1 MRAETGLILRFD
13 KAPGVSP
20 SGWEAAITV
29 TGSKSGSHPVR
40 AVIADEGR
48 TILFRPWQPFLWGE
62 DVEARVAPTAWL
74 PDGERLTFTTA
85 AAPPPPTRLDRNT
98 LFGGVIPQDTI
109 PDQPPDSTPLPEI
122 ASTFFGKTARGKLF
136 LSNFSSSGPGHPFLL
151 ILDNMNKV
159 FFQREMP
166 GSCDDFKVQPNG
178 LLTYFDSVPRKFYA
192 LDTTYAVV
200 DSFATGNGYSTD
212 IHDLRLLPNGH
223 ALLMSYDP
231 EKVDMSTVVPGG
243 NPNATVTGL
252 IIQELDEQKNVV
264 FEWRSWDHFKITDAT
279 HMDFTTTG
287 IDYVHGNALEVDGDG
302 NILLSC
308 RHMDE
313 ITKID
318 RQTGEIIWRWGGNN
332 NQFTLLGDTLWF
344 SHQHAIRLLSNG
356 HYTLFDNGNF
366 HSPPFSRAAEYVLD
380 QNKRTATLVWQYRN
394 VPDIYGNAT
403 GYVQRLYN
411 GNTLICW
418 GTTHPNI
425 TEVTASGQK
434 VMEVSLPS
442 NQYTYRAYRQA
453 WLARSRRVNTGPLTL
468 LSLAAAKPN
477 PFRDVTEMVA
487 TLSRSGSVTA
497 IVFDAS
503 GREIHNVVQTLR
515 DSPRVYRVQVNLAG
529 RPSGVYFCR
538 VLTPAGGQS
547 QRIVHVE

>member
-1 MRAETGLILRFD
+1 
-13 KAPGVSP
+13 
-20 SGWEAAITV
+20 
-29 TGSKSGSHPVR
+29 
-40 AVIADEGR
+40 
-48 TILFRPWQPFLWGE
+48 
-62 DVEARVAPTAWL
+62 
-74 PDGERLTFTTA
+74 
-85 AAPPPPTRLDRNT
+85 
-98 LFGGVIPQDTI
+98 
-109 PDQPPDSTPLPEI
+109 
-122 ASTFFGKTARGKLF
+122 
-136 LSNFSSSGPGHPFLL
+136 
-151 ILDNMNKV
+151 
-159 FFQREMP
+159 
-166 GSCDDFKVQPNG
+166 
-178 LLTYFDSVPRKFYA
+178 
-192 LDTTYAVV
+192 
-200 DSFATGNGYSTD
+200 
-212 IHDLRLLPNGH
+212 
-223 ALLMSYDP
+223 
-231 EKVDMSTVVPGG
+231 
-243 NPNATVTGL
+243 
-252 IIQELDEQKNVV
+252 
-264 FEWRSWDHFKITDAT
+264 
-279 HMDFTTTG
+279 
-287 IDYVHGNALEVDGDG
+287 
-302 NILLSC
+302 
-308 RHMDE
+308 HMDE

-529 RPSGVYFCR
+529 RP
-538 VLTPAGGQS
+538 
-547 QRIVHVE
+547 